1 MIGDA
6 MCSGSQEVKIKRRLN
21 TIFFRKGNSNVGNV
35 KRGSVVDSE
44 VPNHLSPTH
53 FFFKLKLVI
62 LGIFLCIAIE
72 KPRFNHVK
80 KVYSL
85 DNECLQCVNNLF

>member
-6 MCSGSQEVKIKRRLN
+6 MCSGSQEVKIKLN
-21 TIFFRKGNSNVGNV
+21 AIFFRKGNSNVGNV

-53 FFFKLKLVI
+53 FFFL
-62 LGIFLCIAIE
+62 
-72 KPRFNHVK
+72 N
-80 KVYSL
+80 
-85 DNECLQCVNNLF
+85 

>member
-35 KRGSVVDSE
+35 NRGSVVDSE
-44 VPNHLSPTH
+44 VPNHLSHMH
-53 FFFKLKLVI
+53 FFLKIKIGNLRYI
-62 LGIFLCIAIE
+62 S
-72 KPRFNHVK
+72 
-80 KVYSL
+80 VYCNRKTPFQS
-85 DNECLQCVNNLF
+85 C